1 MSDDIHRKRDYVLS
15 LYSGPRWREKV
26 SKMSDAQVV
35 AIYLREH
42 SKPTA
47 EHDKPLHEAPQ
58 LQAKQESEADDIP
71 F

>member
-26 SKMSDAQVV
+26 SKMPDAQVV
-35 AIYLREH
+35 AIYMREH
-42 SKPTA
+42 NKPTA
-47 EHDKPLHEAPQ
+47 EHGKPLHEVP
-58 LQAKQESEADDIP
+58 KEQESGPDDIP

>member
-1 MSDDIHRKRDYVLS
+1 MSNDIHRKRDYVLS

-42 SKPTA
+42 NKPTA
-47 EHDKPLHEAPQ
+47 EHDKPLHEAP
-58 LQAKQESEADDIP
+58 KPEQESGSDDIP

>member
-1 MSDDIHRKRDYVLS
+1 MSDIDKKRAYVADLYHGRGWRKR
-15 LYSGPRWREKV
+15 V

-42 SKPTA
+42 AKAQNSTSEEKP
-47 EHDKPLHEAPQ
+47 
-58 LQAKQESEADDIP
+58 DDDPDTLP